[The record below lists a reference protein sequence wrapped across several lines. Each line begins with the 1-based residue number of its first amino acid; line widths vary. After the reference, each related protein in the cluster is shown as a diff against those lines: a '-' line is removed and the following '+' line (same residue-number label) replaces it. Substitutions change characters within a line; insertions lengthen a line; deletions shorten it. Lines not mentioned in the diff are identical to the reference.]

1 MLLLY
6 MIVYIDGQE
15 GVLLISGGGGCRR
28 GGCCSNTYA
37 CKTYCTGLATG
48 SSNEVTGTPEVVGE
62 DK

>member
-28 GGCCSNTYA
+28 GGCSNTYA